1 LHRQLLSDPAKV
13 LRNWTAGA
21 RSKSVPF
28 AQDFACFGISRRR
41 SGQRAAMPPT
51 PPGIAMAFTDW

>member
-1 LHRQLLSDPAKV
+1 
-13 LRNWTAGA
+13 
-21 RSKSVPF
+21 VPF